1 MSAIQNRYF
10 IILITLLISYGVI
23 VRLAPLRS
31 EESMLQSISEDGY
44 LMMTV
49 ARNIALG
56 LGMTTANGTI
66 PTNGVQPL
74 STLLWSSVY
83 WLVAGDKIQGV
94 LGIIFIQFIIT
105 ILTAVLL
112 WQIGIRIL
120 SSNPAKYYIV
130 TLAIAIWYASPV
142 TLRHTKNGLETGLYV
157 LTVLGIIL
165 LLVTTLTRKWSLRD
179 TVLMGFLLGITFW
192 IRNDAVF
199 LILAVCLMQLFFGSW
214 QRQEL
219 WQRFI
224 QVNVMGMTTVLIAL
238 PWLIY
243 NQVNFGAIMPISGQS
258 ESLDI
263 QFGENLSLIPSVLME
278 YFFMLPLPNSL
289 QRQLL
294 GILTSTALLMAVA
307 VGLWQLW
314 FRLQSIAERR
324 LFVVVVLYML
334 GLSSFYGLYFGA
346 YFFLERYLF
355 PISPFTALLWAT
367 TVVYAW
373 LKVPWQPLRYGIS
386 ILVLLIM
393 MGVTIYLHIK
403 IYAPKHFQ
411 FVKWAKQHVSEAE
424 WIASPQTGYLGYFHD
439 RTINLDGKVN
449 PEALAA
455 RQRGEAELAKYIIN
469 KRINSQR
476 IEYIIDYWASI
487 TNRINKYPLIKQNF
501 DLIVNQPQQNLGVL
515 KRQ

>member
-1 MSAIQNRYF
+1 MLAIKNRYF

-56 LGMTTANGTI
+56 LGMTTSNGTI

-74 STLLWSSVY
+74 STLLWAGVY

-94 LGIIFIQFIIT
+94 LGIIFIQFLIT
-105 ILTAVLL
+105 ILAAVLL
-112 WQIGIRIL
+112 WQIGIHVL
-120 SSNPAKYYIV
+120 SSNPAKYYIT
-130 TLAIAIWYASPV
+130 TLAVAIWYASPV

-157 LTVLGIIL
+157 LVVLGIVL

-179 TVLMGFLLGITFW
+179 AVLIGFLLGITFW

-199 LILAVCLMQLFFGSW
+199 LIFAVCLMQLILGSW

-219 WQRFI
+219 WQRFL
-224 QVNVMGMTTVLIAL
+224 QVNVMGMTTVLMAL

-243 NQVNFGAIMPISGQS
+243 NQVNFGAIMPVSGQA
-258 ESLDI
+258 ESLNA

-278 YFFMLPLPNSL
+278 YFFMIPFSNSL

-294 GILTSTALLMAVA
+294 GIITSTVLLMAVA
-307 VGLWQLW
+307 IGLWQLW
-314 FRLQSIAERR
+314 FRLQSLAERR
-324 LFVVVVLYML
+324 LFVVVGLYML
-334 GLSSFYGLYFGA
+334 GLSGFYGLYFGA

-355 PISPFTALLWAT
+355 PISPFTALLWASV
-367 TVVYAW
+367 VVYTW
-373 LKVPWQPLRYGIS
+373 LKVSWQSLRYGIS
-386 ILVLLIM
+386 ILLLLFM
-393 MGVTIYLHIK
+393 TGVTIYLHIK
-403 IYAPKHFQ
+403 IYPPKHFQ

-424 WIASPQTGYLGYFHD
+424 WVASLQTGYLGYFHD

-455 RQRGEAELAKYIIN
+455 RRQGEDELAKYVIN

-476 IEYIIDYWASI
+476 IEYLIDYWVF
-487 TNRINKYPLIKQNF
+487 TKKINNYPLIKQNF
-501 DLIVNQPQQNLGVL
+501 NLIVNQPQQNLAVF